1 MFLEAGSI
9 NVYVQICW
17 LNVKQTEAIGNEAA
31 AMIVYLQ

>member
-1 MFLEAGSI
+1 MNSLSLSL
-9 NVYVQICW
+9 